1 MHRTIRNFATL
12 TVLAAAAT
20 FAIMTLAPLSHAG
33 PTIQSTTTHPAPPP
47 SSPTAS
53 IWGNVTDA
61 HGSPLGGATVKLLN
75 EDTKVETGASTDGT
89 GQYRFESLA
98 PGNYNLTF
106 TGSGMVAKQHKVR
119 IKPGTKKV
127 EVNERLKPPPE
138 PDSK

>member
-12 TVLAAAAT
+12 TLLAAAAT
-20 FAIMTLAPLSHAG
+20 FAFLTLPALSHAG
-33 PTIQSTTTHPAPPP
+33 PKIQSTTTHPAPPP
-47 SSPTAS
+47 SSPAAS